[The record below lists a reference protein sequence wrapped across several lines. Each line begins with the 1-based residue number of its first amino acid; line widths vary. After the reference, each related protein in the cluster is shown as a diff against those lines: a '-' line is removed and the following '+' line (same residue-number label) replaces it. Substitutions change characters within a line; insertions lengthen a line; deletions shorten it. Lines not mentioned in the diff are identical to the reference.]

1 MISRQLEA
9 PRVSRRHIRL
19 RIRYSASSLRIRLVI
34 IGLLAVSAAVK
45 VTAQIADGH
54 DDSWPPRWEVG
65 PYVGVARHS
74 LVGTHLGV
82 TPDRNHLFIG
92 VHITVNMVHSRR
104 WTFGYAP
111 EVVPLLLISNN
122 PKYRQVPDAVDGH
135 ITVEDGRGPVAG
147 FAISPIGLE
156 AQTRLAS
163 RWRAYTAGA
172 AGGVWFTRDVPTAY
186 SRAFNYTFEVG
197 GGLLWQYRSRESLRV
212 AYKFHH
218 LSNLY
223 SAPNNPGIDGL
234 VFLLGFDRAVG
245 SHQRLAPASQ

>member
-1 MISRQLEA
+1 
-9 PRVSRRHIRL
+9 L
-19 RIRYSASSLRIRLVI
+19 RITLVI
-34 IGLLAVSAAVK
+34 IGLLAASAAVK
-45 VTAQIADGH
+45 LTAQTADGH

-65 PYVGVARHS
+65 PYAGVARHS

-92 VHITVNMVHSRR
+92 VHITVNMVHSGR

-122 PKYRQVPDAVDGH
+122 PKFRQVPDAVDGH

-156 AQTRLAS
+156 AQVRLTS

-172 AGGVWFTRDVPTAY
+172 AGAVWFTREVPTAY

-197 GGLLWQYRSRESLRV
+197 GGLLWQYRSRDSLRV
-212 AYKFHH
+212 GYKFHH

-223 SAPNNPGIDGL
+223 SAPNNPGIDGA
-234 VFLLGFDRAVG
+234 VFLIGFDRAIAL
-245 SHQRLAPASQ
+245 HR

>member
-1 MISRQLEA
+1 M
-9 PRVSRRHIRL
+9 
-19 RIRYSASSLRIRLVI
+19 RITLVI
-34 IGLLAVSAAVK
+34 IGLSAALAGATL
-45 VTAQIADGH
+45 TAQTADGH

-82 TPDRNHLFIG
+82 TPDRNHLLIG
-92 VHITVNMVHSRR
+92 VHITVNIVGSRR
-104 WTFGYAP
+104 WTLRYAP

-122 PKYRQVPDAVDGH
+122 PKYRQVLQADGGH
-135 ITVEDGRGPVAG
+135 ITVEDGRGSVAG

-156 AQTRLAS
+156 AQSRLTS

-172 AGGVWFTRDVPTAY
+172 AGGVWFTREVPTAY

-197 GGLLWQYRSRESLRV
+197 GGLVWQYRFRESLRLG
-212 AYKFHH
+212 YKFHH

-223 SAPNNPGIDGL
+223 TAPDNPGIDGA
-234 VFLLGFDRAVG
+234 VFLLGFDRAIR
-245 SHQRLAPASQ
+245 SHH

>member
-1 MISRQLEA
+1 
-9 PRVSRRHIRL
+9 
-19 RIRYSASSLRIRLVI
+19 
-34 IGLLAVSAAVK
+34 VK
-45 VTAQIADGH
+45 VTAQITDGH
-54 DDSWPPRWEVG
+54 DDSRPPRWEVG

-74 LVGTHLGV
+74 PVGTHWGV

-122 PKYRQVPDAVDGH
+122 PKYRQVPDSVDGH
-135 ITVEDGRGPVAG
+135 ITIEDGRGPVAG

-156 AQTRLAS
+156 AQIRLTS
-163 RWRAYTAGA
+163 HWRAYTAGA
-172 AGGVWFTRDVPTAY
+172 AGGVWFTREVPTAY

-212 AYKFHH
+212 GYKFHH

-234 VFLLGFDRAVG
+234 VFLLGFDRAIG

>member
-1 MISRQLEA
+1 
-9 PRVSRRHIRL
+9 L
-19 RIRYSASSLRIRLVI
+19 RITLVI
-34 IGLLAVSAAVK
+34 IGLLAASAAVK
-45 VTAQIADGH
+45 LTAQIADGR
-54 DDSWPPRWEVG
+54 DDSWPPRWELG
-65 PYVGVARHS
+65 PYVGVARRS

-82 TPDRNHLFIG
+82 TPDRNHLLVG
-92 VHITVNMVHSRR
+92 VHITVKMVRSHR
-104 WTFGYAP
+104 WTLAYAP

-122 PKYRQVPDAVDGH
+122 PKYRQVPDAVDGQ

-156 AQTRLAS
+156 ARIRLTS

-172 AGGVWFTRDVPTAY
+172 AGCVWFTREVPTAY

-212 AYKFHH
+212 GYKFHH

-223 SAPNNPGIDGL
+223 TAPNNPGIDGA
-234 VFLLGFDRAVG
+234 VFLLGFDRAIG
-245 SHQRLAPASQ
+245 SHH

>member
-1 MISRQLEA
+1 M
-9 PRVSRRHIRL
+9 
-19 RIRYSASSLRIRLVI
+19 RIRLLI
-34 IGLLAVSAAVK
+34 IGLLAASAAVK
-45 VTAQIADGH
+45 VTAQTADGH
-54 DDSWPPRWEVG
+54 DDSWTPRWEVG

-92 VHITVNMVHSRR
+92 VHITVNMGHSRR

-156 AQTRLAS
+156 AQIRLAS

-212 AYKFHH
+212 GYKFHH

-223 SAPNNPGIDGL
+223 SAPNNPGIDGA
-234 VFLLGFDRAVG
+234 VFLLGVDRAIG
-245 SHQRLAPASQ
+245 SHNRQ

>member
-1 MISRQLEA
+1 
-9 PRVSRRHIRL
+9 L
-19 RIRYSASSLRIRLVI
+19 RITLVI
-34 IGLLAVSAAVK
+34 IGLSAALAGATL
-45 VTAQIADGH
+45 TAQTADGH

-82 TPDRNHLFIG
+82 TPDRNHLLIG
-92 VHITVNMVHSRR
+92 VHITVNIVGSRR
-104 WTFGYAP
+104 WTLRYAP

-122 PKYRQVPDAVDGH
+122 PKYRQVLQADGGH
-135 ITVEDGRGPVAG
+135 ITVEDGRGSVAG

-156 AQTRLAS
+156 AQSRLTS

-172 AGGVWFTRDVPTAY
+172 AGGVWFTREVPTAY

-197 GGLLWQYRSRESLRV
+197 GGLVWQYRSRESLRLG
-212 AYKFHH
+212 YKFHH

-223 SAPNNPGIDGL
+223 TAPDNPGIDGA
-234 VFLLGFDRAVG
+234 VFLLGFDRAIR
-245 SHQRLAPASQ
+245 SHH

>member
-1 MISRQLEA
+1 MRIT
-9 PRVSRRHIRL
+9 RL
-19 RIRYSASSLRIRLVI
+19 IIIFIAASIAATLSAQ
-34 IGLLAVSAAVK
+34 
-45 VTAQIADGH
+45 TT
-54 DDSWPPRWEVG
+54 DSQDEVWPSQWEVG

-82 TPDRNHLFIG
+82 TPDRNHLFLG
-92 VHITVNMVHSRR
+92 LHGTVRFVGWRR
-104 WTFGYAP
+104 WILGYAP

-122 PKYRQVPDAVDGH
+122 PKYRDIQVGSGH

-156 AQTRLAS
+156 SQIRLTS
-163 RWRAYTAGA
+163 RWRGYAAGA
-172 AGGVWFTRDVPTAY
+172 AGGVWFTRAVPTAR

-212 AYKFHH
+212 GYKFHH

-223 SAPNNPGIDGL
+223 TAPNNPGIDGA
-234 VFLLGFDRAVG
+234 VFLLGFDRAIG
-245 SHQRLAPASQ
+245 SDQ

>member
-1 MISRQLEA
+1 MRS
-9 PRVSRRHIRL
+9 
-19 RIRYSASSLRIRLVI
+19 RLVI
-34 IGLLAVSAAVK
+34 IALLAASAAVTL
-45 VTAQIADGH
+45 TAQIPAGH

-92 VHITVNMVHSRR
+92 VHITVNTVRSRR
-104 WTFGYAP
+104 WTLGYAP
-111 EVVPLLLISNN
+111 EAVPLLLISNN
-122 PKYRQVPDAVDGH
+122 PKYRQVPDAVDGQ
-135 ITVEDGRGPVAG
+135 ITVEEGRGPVAG

-156 AQTRLAS
+156 AQIRLTS

-172 AGGVWFTRDVPTAY
+172 AGGVWFAREVPRAY

-197 GGLLWQYRSRESLRV
+197 GGLRWQYRSRESLRV
-212 AYKFHH
+212 GYKFHH

-223 SAPNNPGIDGL
+223 TAPNNPGIDGA
-234 VFLLGFDRAVG
+234 VFLLGLDRAIG
-245 SHQRLAPASQ
+245 SHH

>member
-1 MISRQLEA
+1 M
-9 PRVSRRHIRL
+9 
-19 RIRYSASSLRIRLVI
+19 RITLVI
-34 IGLLAVSAAVK
+34 IGLSAALARATL
-45 VTAQIADGH
+45 TAQTADGH

-82 TPDRNHLFIG
+82 TPDRNHLLIG
-92 VHITVNMVHSRR
+92 VHITVNIVGSRR
-104 WTFGYAP
+104 WTLRYAP

-122 PKYRQVPDAVDGH
+122 PKYRQVLQADGGH
-135 ITVEDGRGPVAG
+135 ITVEDGRGSVAG

-156 AQTRLAS
+156 AQSRLTS

-172 AGGVWFTRDVPTAY
+172 AGGVWFTREVPTAY

-197 GGLLWQYRSRESLRV
+197 GGLVWQYRFRESLRLG
-212 AYKFHH
+212 YKFHH

-223 SAPNNPGIDGL
+223 TAPDNPGIDGA
-234 VFLLGFDRAVG
+234 VFLLGFDRAIR
-245 SHQRLAPASQ
+245 SHH